1 MRIAFLTSG
10 RSVPSSR
17 FRVLAYVPHLEQ
29 RGHECL
35 ILPSRPEKYGSL
47 PLLGFRLSG
56 LVKRW
61 FRWRDLAV
69 LERWSPD
76 VVVLERELFSDATC
90 DVEQHLRRIAR
101 RIVLDIDDGLF
112 VLHRH
117 KFEVL
122 CGLSDHIIA
131 GNDLLAE
138 RVRPVNPRVTV
149 IPTCVDVERYRMIS
163 DFGSRISDLKKGGPD
178 AAIQSAIRNPKSA
191 ITLGW
196 TGTAANIAYLDVL
209 REPLKQLAREFPIEL
224 RVIAESHRPLK
235 QLGFERDGIP
245 IRFTPWSEATEMKDL
260 ATFDLGLMPMPD
272 TDWTRFKCGL
282 KILQYMAVGVP
293 AIASPV
299 GVNRQVIQHGING
312 WLASTPD
319 EWLGVLRFL
328 LSDAGRRAVVLPAAR
343 RLVEEQYSIQVHCP
357 RMVTCLEAVCAGQ

>member
-10 RSVPSSR
+10 RLVPSSR

-35 ILPSRPEKYGSL
+35 ILPSRPEKYSSL
-47 PLLGFRLSG
+47 PLLRFRLSG
-56 LVKRW
+56 LIKRW
-61 FRWRDLAV
+61 FRGCDLTT

-90 DVEQHLRRIAR
+90 DVEQHLRRSVR
-101 RIVLDIDDGLF
+101 RIVVDIDDGLF

-149 IPTCVDVERYRMIS
+149 IPTCVDLERFRIADCRLPIADLS
-163 DFGSRISDLKKGGPD
+163 AFDNQKSRIKNQKF
-178 AAIQSAIRNPKSA
+178 N
-191 ITLGW
+191 LGW

-224 RVIAESHRPLK
+224 RVIAESQRPLK
-235 QLGFERDGIP
+235 RLGFERDGIP
-245 IRFTPWSEATEMKDL
+245 IRFTPWSEATEMEDL

-282 KILQYMAVGVP
+282 KILQYMALGIP
-293 AIASPV
+293 AIASSV
-299 GVNRQVIQHGING
+299 GVNRQIIEHGLNG
-312 WLASTPD
+312 WLASTPE
-319 EWLGVLRFL
+319 EWLTVLRML
-328 LSDAGRRAVVLPAAR
+328 LGDASRRAAVVPAAR

-357 RMVTCLEAVCAGQ
+357 RLVACLEAVCAGQ